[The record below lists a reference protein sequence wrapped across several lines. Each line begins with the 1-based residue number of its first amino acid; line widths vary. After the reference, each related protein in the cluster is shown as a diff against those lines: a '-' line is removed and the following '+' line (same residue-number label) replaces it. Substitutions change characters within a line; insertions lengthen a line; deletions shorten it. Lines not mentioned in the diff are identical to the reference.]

1 MNTEKEIKRKLI
13 AAAMDEFYEAS
24 FDEATMR
31 SISKRTGFSSATVYK
46 YFDSKHKLA
55 MVLGAQIIERYNGE
69 IELHLKGIEGTR
81 NKVRKIAWYY
91 FHHFQ
96 ENEKEA
102 WICYVTLA
110 PVYYRELQ
118 HQMESFV
125 TAQAEFFERIL
136 REGQK
141 AGDIRP
147 DVNIRAARAMFFGS
161 LREFVT
167 RWLYRKRQGDKSA
180 LEDYFEPFA
189 NLFLSSIEAR
199 PDVKINCPY
208 AELNTPT
215 DDRQISV
222 RKANKG
228 PVASRRTRHK

>member
-1 MNTEKEIKRKLI
+1 MNAEQEIKRKLI

-55 MVLGAQIIERYNGE
+55 MVLGAQIIEKYNGE

-96 ENEKEA
+96 ENEREA
-102 WICYVTLA
+102 WICYVTMA

-118 HQMESFV
+118 YQMQSFV
-125 TAQAEFFERIL
+125 TAQADSFESML

-147 DVNIRAARAMFFGS
+147 DVNVRAARAMFFGS

-167 RWLYRKRQGDKSA
+167 RWLYRKRQGDTSA
-180 LEDYFEPFA
+180 LLDYFEPFA
-189 NLFLSSIEAR
+189 NLFLSSIEPR
-199 PDVKINCPY
+199 PAVTVHCPY
-208 AELNTPT
+208 AAQNKTGG
-215 DDRQISV
+215 DRRARTSNV
-222 RKANKG
+222 KKDPAANPGTRRK
-228 PVASRRTRHK
+228 

>member
-1 MNTEKEIKRKLI
+1 MNTEQEIRRKLI
-13 AAAMDEFYEAS
+13 AAAMDEFYEAT

-55 MVLGAQIIERYNGE
+55 MVLGSQIIEKYNSE

-96 ENEKEA
+96 ENEREA
-102 WICYVTLA
+102 WICYVTMA
-110 PVYYRELQ
+110 PVYYREL
-118 HQMESFV
+118 HQMHSFV
-125 TAQAEFFERIL
+125 TAQAGSFERIL
-136 REGQK
+136 REGQA
-141 AGDIRP
+141 AGEIRP
-147 DVNIRAARAMFFGS
+147 DVNIKAARAMFFGS

-167 RWLYRKRQGDKSA
+167 RWLYRKRLGDRTD

-189 NLFLSSIEAR
+189 NLFLSSIETR
-199 PDVKINCPY
+199 PGPEVNCPY
-208 AELNTPT
+208 ASPS
-215 DDRQISV
+215 SV
-222 RKANKG
+222 VTGRKKRAAKAGRNKG
-228 PVASRRTRHK
+228 AGPTSR

>member
-1 MNTEKEIKRKLI
+1 MNTEKDIKRKLI

-55 MVLGAQIIERYNGE
+55 MVLGAEIIERYNNE

-96 ENEKEA
+96 ENEREA

-118 HQMESFV
+118 HQMQSFV
-125 TAQAEFFERIL
+125 TAQAESFERIL

-147 DVNIRAARAMFFGS
+147 DVDIRTARAMFFGS

-199 PDVKINCPY
+199 PDAKISCPY
-208 AELNTPT
+208 AELKTPT
-215 DDRQISV
+215 AN
-222 RKANKG
+222 RK
-228 PVASRRTRHK
+228 THHK